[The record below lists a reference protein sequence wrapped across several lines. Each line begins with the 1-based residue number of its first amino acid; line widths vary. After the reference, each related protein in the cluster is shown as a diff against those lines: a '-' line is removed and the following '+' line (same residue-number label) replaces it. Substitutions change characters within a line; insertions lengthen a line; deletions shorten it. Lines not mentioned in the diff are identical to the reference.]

1 MFYLQHK
8 IEAAKKVKQV
18 IHLLCSTVQHM
29 GSKGLTVMIKTV
41 FPGTYLTVNY
51 GDEIWFKCACDS
63 CWVDHNDDEH

>member
-1 MFYLQHK
+1 
-8 IEAAKKVKQV
+8 
-18 IHLLCSTVQHM
+18 
-29 GSKGLTVMIKTV
+29 MIKTV